1 MKIIKTPEKAVL
13 DSGLAFFDIETTGL
27 SARTSNVYLIGLM
40 RKEGNETVLTQLFC
54 ESLGE
59 EKEMLETFVALLKED
74 DTLIHYNG
82 STFDIPFL
90 NKKFRQYSIPF
101 EIIPEK
107 TRDLYKE
114 LLHFK
119 KYFPTENLKLKTME
133 AASGFVRRD
142 KYDGAELIKL
152 YSNLLGRIR
161 LASITKKKEDGDNV
175 NSVLG
180 EILLHNSDD
189 IEGLYDIYMRTNIQ
203 AALSG
208 FLDIKAEATPFEL
221 TIGSTSP
228 LFPLDVELTF
238 SGFNLNNNSNGWE
251 LTIPIKEA
259 TLKYFFP
266 DYKNYTFVIDRDMCM
281 HNSVVS
287 GISKDNK
294 KKCTKETAYI
304 KKTSRYIPIPAT
316 MVDSLGNYG
325 LHLFKESYED
335 KVLYT
340 EIKENPDFFKEYAK
354 SILNGL

>member
-1 MKIIKTPEKAVL
+1 MKIIKTIEKAVL
-13 DSGLAFFDIETTGL
+13 DEGPAFFDIETTGL

-40 RKEGNETVLTQLFC
+40 RKEGNDTVLTQYLC
-54 ESLGE
+54 ESLDE
-59 EKEMLETFVALLKED
+59 EKEMLETFVSALRED
-74 DTLIHYNG
+74 ETLIHYNG
-82 STFDIPFL
+82 AGFDIPYL
-90 NKKFRQYSIPF
+90 NKKFKHYSIAF

-119 KYFPTENLKLKTME
+119 KYFPTDNIKLKTME
-133 AASGFVRRD
+133 AAAGFARED

-152 YSNLLGRIR
+152 YSTLLGRFR
-161 LASITKKKEDGDNV
+161 LASITGKKEDEDSA
-175 NSVLG
+175 NSLLR

-189 IEGLYDIYMRTNIQ
+189 IEGLYDIYLKTNIQ

-208 FLDIKAEATPFEL
+208 YLDFSPEITPFEL
-221 TIGSTSP
+221 ILSYNVP
-228 LFPLDVELTF
+228 LFPLDLELAF
-238 SGFNLNNNSNGWE
+238 SGVNLGNNAHGCEIS
-251 LTIPIKEA
+251 IPVKET

-266 DYKNYTFVIDRDMCM
+266 DYRNYTYVIDRDMCM

-304 KKTSRYIPIPAT
+304 KKAGRYIPIPAA
-316 MVDSLGNYG
+316 MVDSLGGYG

-335 KVLYT
+335 KIFYAELKDNR
-340 EIKENPDFFKEYAK
+340 EFFKEYAK
-354 SILNGL
+354 YILKEL